1 MTTAR
6 LCLLGIG
13 LLLLS
18 LVSVGCGSTN
28 ALPLHALE
36 EMPAEVQHA
45 HARTQQAY
53 QVAAA
58 NPEVF
63 QQLPC
68 YCGCAQIA
76 HKSLYD
82 CYIEASAAD
91 GPLTYDLHA
100 VGCGIC
106 VDITQDTVRLYESG
120 QSLEQIHEYIDASY
134 SRYGPSTG
142 P

>member
-1 MTTAR
+1 
-6 LCLLGIG
+6 
-13 LLLLS
+13 
-18 LVSVGCGSTN
+18 V
-28 ALPLHALE
+28 ALDQL
-36 EMPAEVQHA
+36 PAEVQHA

-63 QQLPC
+63 QELPC

-82 CYIEASAAD
+82 CYVEAVAD
-91 GPLTYDLHA
+91 DGTLIYDLHA

-106 VDITQDTVRLYESG
+106 VDITQDAVRLYDSG
-120 QSLEQIHEYIDASY
+120 QSLEQIHTYIDTSY